1 MFCAVKAI
9 DREGG
14 TRSVVFNT
22 QLTFS
27 LGKFRSLRPF
37 WFTAGQ
43 VVPPIH
49 NTRSWLTFTELCCLV
64 CEQYFASKALQRRY
78 PLF

>member
-22 QLTFS
+22 HLTFTW
-27 LGKFRSLRPF
+27 GKFRSL
-37 WFTAGQ
+37 AGQ
-43 VVPPIH
+43 LSPNSQYEV
-49 NTRSWLTFTELCCLV
+49 LTNF
-64 CEQYFASKALQRRY
+64 Y
-78 PLF
+78 